1 MAFRSALSAS
11 QFRTDFG
18 KLNIQSG
25 KPVAEFLLF
34 ISHPLEFGGFER
46 FEFGTVN
53 AARCPLI
60 ETAHPALR
68 EWPLDARLNEGL
80 EKTIGSICGCARLP
94 VFLARECLVNQF
106 LRERDVTHCLVP
118 VRQALWFG

>member
-34 ISHPLEFGGFER
+34 ISHPLEFGRFER
-46 FEFGTVN
+46 FEFGTIN
-53 AARCPLI
+53 AARGSLV
-60 ETAHPALR
+60 ETAHASGR
-68 EWPLDARLNEGL
+68 EWPLDTRLNEGL
-80 EKTIGSICGCARLP
+80 EKAVGSICGCARLP

-106 LRERDVTHCLVP
+106 LRERDVTHCLVTL
-118 VRQALWFG
+118 RQALGFD